1 MHRSRRVLPDER
13 EDLERLAQYI
23 IRNPFAVE
31 KMQVSAPNQANPDG
45 SIIYRSGLNPK
56 IQRNFEV
63 FSPCDFI
70 AAITQHIP
78 DKSFQLV
85 RYYGWYSNKSR
96 GMRKK
101 AAAEAAGE
109 SPAAE
114 GASPGR
120 SSQSWAI
127 LIKRVYEVDPLSCQE
142 CGSQMRVVA
151 FIEPPQRD
159 VIEEILRGHQS
170 GAMVGGLWRSSKA
183 RAPPTGSQRD
193 GLASAKDPNSAT
205 DEMTFVDM
213 DTFEANF

>member
-1 MHRSRRVLPDER
+1 MQSGPKRNYQVLPPLDF
-13 EDLERLAQYI
+13 LAE
-23 IRNPFAVE
+23 F
-31 KMQVSAPNQANPDG
+31 
-45 SIIYRSGLNPK
+45 
-56 IQRNFEV
+56 
-63 FSPCDFI
+63 
-70 AAITQHIP
+70 TQHIP
-78 DKSFQLV
+78 PKGSHLV

-120 SSQSWAI
+120 SSQSWAM
-127 LIKRVYEVDPLSCQE
+127 LIKRVYEVDPLSCPE

-159 VIEEILRGHQS
+159 VIEEFLRGHQS

-183 RAPPTGSQRD
+183 RAPPTGSQGD
-193 GLASAKDPNSAT
+193 GLASAKDPNSET
-205 DEMTFVDM
+205 HDLTFVDM
-213 DTFEANF
+213 DTFLANF

>member
-1 MHRSRRVLPDER
+1 
-13 EDLERLAQYI
+13 
-23 IRNPFAVE
+23 
-31 KMQVSAPNQANPDG
+31 
-45 SIIYRSGLNPK
+45 
-56 IQRNFEV
+56 
-63 FSPCDFI
+63 
-70 AAITQHIP
+70 
-78 DKSFQLV
+78 
-85 RYYGWYSNKSR
+85 
-96 GMRKK
+96 MRKK

-127 LIKRVYEVDPLSCQE
+127 LIKRVYEVDPLSCPE

-159 VIEEILRGHQS
+159 VIEEILRHC
-170 GAMVGGLWRSSKA
+170 GLWRSSKA

-205 DEMTFVDM
+205 DEMTFVDI

>member
-1 MHRSRRVLPDER
+1 
-13 EDLERLAQYI
+13 
-23 IRNPFAVE
+23 
-31 KMQVSAPNQANPDG
+31 
-45 SIIYRSGLNPK
+45 
-56 IQRNFEV
+56 
-63 FSPCDFI
+63 
-70 AAITQHIP
+70 
-78 DKSFQLV
+78 
-85 RYYGWYSNKSR
+85 
-96 GMRKK
+96 MRKK
-101 AAAEAAGE
+101 AAEEAAGE

-159 VIEEILRGHQS
+159 VIEEILRGHQFPDDEI
-170 GAMVGGLWRSSKA
+170 GGLWRSSKA
-183 RAPPTGSQRD
+183 RAPSTGSQRD

-205 DEMTFVDM
+205 DEMTFVDI